1 MTGKSAAS
9 RYEPDDVRASRVNSE
24 FWARVR
30 RGNNSGPA
38 LLILLI
44 CFACILLYLRSTG
57 STPTQFASSLWS
69 ATLQTL
75 GGAAGDRAEGKSSR
89 LVSCLGGHP
98 PQRLSV
104 QWVAPERHAGERF
117 YTYVNNTNVPLY
129 IKLLTAPGGTPLAS
143 MLLQPGEQLM
153 ERAVAAQGHLE
164 LQVPGTTW
172 CSDAHGWDDAEAID
186 VKGVVPFAPGTTT
199 ILVGGTAATG
209 LSVHID
215 RPAAHTRAP
224 ANTPRPIPA
233 P

>member
-9 RYEPDDVRASRVNSE
+9 RYEPGDVRASRANSE

-44 CFACILLYLRSTG
+44 CLACVFLYLRSTG

-69 ATLQTL
+69 ATLRTL
-75 GGAAGDRAEGKSSR
+75 GGSSGVQAEGRSSR
-89 LVSCLGGHP
+89 LVSCLGGPP

-104 QWVAPERHAGERF
+104 HWVAPERNAGERF

-143 MLLQPGEQLM
+143 MLLQPGEKLLEQ
-153 ERAVAAQGHLE
+153 AVAAQGHLE
-164 LQVPGTTW
+164 LQVPGTAW
-172 CSDAHGWDDAEAID
+172 CSDAHGWEDAEAID

-199 ILVGGTAATG
+199 ILVGGTPATG
-209 LSVHID
+209 LSVHVD
-215 RPAAHTRAP
+215 RPAAQMRAP
-224 ANTPRPIPA
+224 ANKHRPILA